1 VIVCDTSGL
10 YAYFDTND
18 PHHRA
23 VSAAIE
29 QDDGPFIVSPYV
41 LAELDYFVAERR
53 GVDAEIA
60 ALNELSSGAW
70 DLPLFEAADVRA
82 AQQLV
87 ARYRDQ
93 RVGLADASLMLLADR
108 YKTDRVLTRDHRH
121 FRVLR
126 TTQGGAFTVLPT

>member
-10 YAYFDTND
+10 YAYFDAND

-29 QDDGPFIVSPYV
+29 HDGGPFIVSPYV
-41 LAELDYFVAERR
+41 LAELDYFLAEHR
-53 GVDAEIA
+53 GIEAELA

-70 DLPLFEAADVRA
+70 EFPGLDAADLRRA
-82 AQQLV
+82 EQLV
-87 ARYRDQ
+87 AGYRDQ
-93 RVGLADASLMLLADR
+93 RVGLADASLVLLADR
-108 YKTDRVLTRDHRH
+108 YGTNRVLTRDHRH

-126 TTQGGAFTVLPT
+126 TTQGDAFALLPD